1 MNGSEPGIVDPSFV
15 SVVLPTFNGRDRIAA
30 AIESV
35 LSQDHEQLEVLVIDD
50 ASTDDTHEVVR
61 RIGDPRLRYMRL
73 EANAGPYVARDLAI
87 TEARGKLIAFIDDDD
102 VWLPGKLR
110 RQVALLTAQPEVSL
124 VHSAV
129 RDVFPGGAT
138 RLRRLHRKANDYREN
153 LCQDRLATSTVVAR
167 RSAIQDAG
175 GFDTSLRAFGDWDL
189 WLRVLREHRAA
200 GIDDPLATINLRPGS
215 IQRGS
220 VEAFERSRKA
230 VLDKHGDELKR
241 LGLERRAMSLHH
253 YAVAAK
259 LHLAGRSSEAR
270 SRLFDSMRQQV
281 SPEALA
287 LLAITFLKPETS
299 HWARLQFRRA
309 RSMLRL

>member
-61 RIGDPRLRYMRL
+61 RIGDPRLRLLRM

-129 RDVFPGGAT
+129 RDVFPDGAT
-138 RLRRLHRKANDYREN
+138 RLRRLHRKANDYRVN
-153 LCQDRLATSTVVAR
+153 LCQDRLATSTVVVR
-167 RSAIQDAG
+167 RSAVEDAG

-259 LHLAGRSSEAR
+259 LHQAGRSLEAR
-270 SRLFDSMRQQV
+270 SRLFDSMRLQV

-287 LLAITFLKPETS
+287 LLMMTFLKPETS
-299 HWARLQFRRA
+299 HWARLQLRRA